1 MCSKDEIIIF
11 LSRQNERQLTDG
23 CLARGLACAFLEY
36 NHGCHSNDCLIMICS
51 KDNYRRYKNGQIENI
66 KCLRSLCSDVKLFV
80 RANLDTAKLSITSTQ
95 ILKFWFRVF
104 KIKKR
109 EFKFGITFLGFRCG
123 ELLCSSLFALPLQD
137 PQNMFFSG
145 QFDQKTKFI
154 AKWMLFVFSIRGALV
169 TLQYDNNC

>member
-1 MCSKDEIIIF
+1 MNARIASQIMATRVEDQCF
-11 LSRQNERQLTDG
+11 LQLRKPRDPAPR
-23 CLARGLACAFLEY
+23 ARGRL
-36 NHGCHSNDCLIMICS
+36 
-51 KDNYRRYKNGQIENI
+51 
-66 KCLRSLCSDVKLFV
+66 SLCSDVKLFV

-154 AKWMLFVFSIRGALV
+154 AKSMLFVFSIRGALV